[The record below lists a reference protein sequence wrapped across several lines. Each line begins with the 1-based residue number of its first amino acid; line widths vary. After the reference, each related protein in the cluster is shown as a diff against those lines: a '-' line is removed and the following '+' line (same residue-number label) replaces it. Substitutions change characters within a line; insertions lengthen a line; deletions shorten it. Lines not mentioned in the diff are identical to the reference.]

1 MSTATQTFQKG
12 DRVTFPPESL
22 VKEHLKGVTFIVIE
36 TPREN
41 PRIRNLR
48 IQQEGGGPRYSVRPT
63 ELIPAT
69 ASEGTTPAFRPFV
82 PIEFFDEGQV
92 VTISNGARKG
102 IGTEEPFVV
111 LKDAGK
117 PNVNVAKLGG
127 AGGQAWRW
135 PRAALVKRDVAWLTE
150 RLVEMA

>member
-22 VKEHLKGVTFIVIE
+22 VKEHLKGTTFVVIE

-48 IQQEGGGPRYSVRPT
+48 IQQEGGGPKYSVRAD

-69 ASEGTTPAFRPFV
+69 APVGALGRPFQ
-82 PIEFFDEGQV
+82 PIEFFDPGQV
-92 VTISNGARKG
+92 VTVSNGSRKG

-111 LKDAGK
+111 IKDAGK
-117 PNVNVAKLGG
+117 DNVNIAQLGG
-127 AGGQAWRW
+127 ADGNAWRW
-135 PRAALVKRDVAWLTE
+135 PRAALVKRDLAWLTE
-150 RLVEMA
+150 RLVEVA